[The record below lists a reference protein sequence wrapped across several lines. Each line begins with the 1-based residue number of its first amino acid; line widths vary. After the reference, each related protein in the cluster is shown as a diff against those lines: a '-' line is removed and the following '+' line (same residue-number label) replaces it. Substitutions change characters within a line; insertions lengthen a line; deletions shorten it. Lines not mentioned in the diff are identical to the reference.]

1 MSDRALNAARFASM
15 PLIAILRGQPN
26 CFVEPV
32 VEALIDGGFTALE
45 ITMNSPGASPKSAP
59 PSPTRKAA

>member
-32 VEALIDGGFTALE
+32 VEALVDGGFTALE
-45 ITMNSPGASPKSAP
+45 ITMNSPGASPSF
-59 PSPTRKAA
+59 